1 MSKRKPA
8 LFVACAYIL
17 GIILGN
23 GFDFSITILSAL
35 VLLFGLL
42 SFFFFLKKR
51 LISTTYLLILTFIL
65 AGFWMH
71 EIKTNV
77 FPQNHIK
84 YFLDLNSPVILS
96 GVVCEDPDIRPDKT
110 FLTVD
115 SRSIIYDDK
124 IWITSGK
131 VLLKIKKQTNFFNY
145 GDFIRAQGYL
155 YQPFS
160 FSLGG
165 FFDYKKYLFRAGI
178 FGLMSF
184 QKQEQIKI
192 IEKEEENIFIKK
204 IVLPVKHFILNT
216 FRSTLDDPHRALLS
230 GFVLGEKRG
239 IPQNIYKMFNDTGT
253 LHLLAISGSNVGLVI
268 LFCFY
273 FFLLL
278 RVPRKISF
286 ILTILPIVIFS
297 YITGN
302 QPSVVRASI
311 MATLFLLGFFLEKEE
326 GLVNILSFSA
336 LLILFF
342 SPLSLFDVGFQLSY
356 AATLGIILL
365 VASPESLFSR
375 FSKKFKG
382 FTRWGVV
389 IPIMVTLSATLFTYP
404 IIAYYFKQISLYTA
418 LANLILVPSVSLA
431 VIAGG
436 ITSISALFSYKL
448 ALIFGAFNWLVLSF
462 ILKSVSFFS
471 NLPYANL
478 KIVSPSYLFLF
489 FYYSGIYFVFIWGKK
504 GRN

>member
-1 MSKRKPA
+1 M
-8 LFVACAYIL
+8 
-17 GIILGN
+17 
-23 GFDFSITILSAL
+23 
-35 VLLFGLL
+35 
-42 SFFFFLKKR
+42 
-51 LISTTYLLILTFIL
+51 
-65 AGFWMH
+65 
-71 EIKTNV
+71 
-77 FPQNHIK
+77 NHT
-84 YFLDLNSPVILS
+84 VILS
-96 GVVCEDPDIRPDKT
+96 GMVCQDPDIRQDKT

-115 SRSIIYDDK
+115 SRSIIYDDN

-145 GDFIRAQGYL
+145 GDFIRARGYL

-160 FSLGG
+160 PFSGSASGG
-165 FFDYKKYLFRAGI
+165 FDYKKYLLRSEI

-204 IVLPVKHFILNT
+204 IVLPVKHFILKS
-216 FRSTLDDPHRALLS
+216 FRTTLDDPHRTLLA
-230 GFVLGEKRG
+230 GFVLGDKRG
-239 IPQNIYKMFNDTGT
+239 IPDNIYKMFNDTGT

-278 RVPRKISF
+278 RVSRKISF
-286 ILTILPIVIFS
+286 ILTIPAIIIFS

-311 MATLFLLGFFLEKEE
+311 MATLFLLGFFWEKEQ

-382 FTRWGVV
+382 FTRWGIIAPVL
-389 IPIMVTLSATLFTYP
+389 VTLSATLFTYP
-404 IIAYYFKQISLYTA
+404 MIAYYFKQISLYTA
-418 LANLILVPSVSLA
+418 LTNLVLVPSVSLA

-471 NLPYANL
+471 GLPYANL

-489 FYYSGIYFVFIWGKK
+489 FYYSGIYFLFTWGNK
-504 GRN
+504 GRDRPSGLSGQV

>member
-8 LFVACAYIL
+8 LFAALAYIL

-23 GFDFSITILSAL
+23 HLDFSISWLSIF
-35 VLLFGLL
+35 VLLLSFL
-42 SFFFFLKKR
+42 SFFFFLKKK
-51 LISTTYLLILTFIL
+51 LISTTYLLILTFVL
-65 AGFWMH
+65 AGFWTH
-71 EIKTNV
+71 EIRTKN
-77 FPQNHIK
+77 FPKNHIG
-84 YFLDLNSPVILS
+84 YFLNLNRSMVLS
-96 GVVCEDPDIRPDKT
+96 GVVCQDPDIRPDKT

-115 SRSIIYDDK
+115 SRSVIYQDK
-124 IWITSGK
+124 IWLTSGK
-131 VLLKIKKQTNFFNY
+131 ILLKIKKPSNLFSY
-145 GDFIRAQGYL
+145 GDFIRAEGFL

-160 FSLGG
+160 PSSAG
-165 FFDYKKYLFRAGI
+165 FFDYKKYLLRSGI

-192 IEKEEENIFIKK
+192 IEKEEENIFIKE
-204 IVLPVKHFILNT
+204 IVLPVKHFILKS
-216 FRSTLDDPHRALLS
+216 FRTTLDDPHRALIA

-239 IPQNIYKMFNDTGT
+239 IPDNIYKMFNDTGT
-253 LHLLAISGSNVGLVI
+253 LHLLAISGSNVGLVM

-278 RVPRKISF
+278 RVSRKISF
-286 ILTILPIVIFS
+286 ILTIPAIIIFS

-311 MATLFLLGFFLEKEE
+311 MATLFLLGFFWEKEQ

-375 FSKKFKG
+375 FSKKFRG
-382 FTRWGVV
+382 FARWGIIAPVL
-389 IPIMVTLSATLFTYP
+389 VTLSATLFTYP
-404 IIAYYFKQISLYTA
+404 IIAYYFRQISLYTA
-418 LANLILVPSVSLA
+418 LANLVLVPSVSLA

-436 ITSISALFSYKL
+436 ITSVSALFSYQL

-471 NLPYANL
+471 SLPYANL
-478 KIVSPSYLFLF
+478 KIGPPSYLFLF
-489 FYYSGIYFVFIWGKK
+489 LYYSGIYFLFVWGNKDRK
-504 GRN
+504 